1 MIIGLSGVAQA
12 GKDTVGQLLVDHYGF
27 TRFAFADALK
37 ELYYNVD
44 PLVTPHAHVSE
55 IVDELGWEAAKTY
68 PEVRRGLQRLG
79 TEGGRSVLGENIW
92 VDVLFSRLDRDE
104 NSNFVITDM
113 RFPNEA
119 EAISAR
125 DDGWTVRVVR
135 ESAGLAGV
143 AGRHVSETALDG
155 WKFDFCLDNNGTVEQ
170 LESRVDL
177 MLSAM
182 RALYC

>member
-12 GKDTVGQLLVDHYGF
+12 GKDTAGKILVERGF

-44 PLVTPHAHVSE
+44 PLVTPYAHVSE
-55 IVDELGWEAAKTY
+55 IVDAAGWEAAKTY

-79 TEGGRSVLGENIW
+79 TEGGRSVLGEDIW
-92 VDVLFSRLDRDE
+92 VIVLFDRMNRDG

-119 EAISAR
+119 EAIER
-125 DDGWTVRVVR
+125 NDGWTVRVLR
-135 ESAGLAGV
+135 ESAGLAGD
-143 AGRHVSETALDG
+143 AARHSSETALDG
-155 WKFDFCLDNNGTVEQ
+155 WSFDYVLDNNGSIED
-170 LESRVDL
+170 LEENVDK
-177 MLSAM
+177 MLEHM
-182 RALYC
+182 RSMT